1 MASPQTHGLFTVSI
15 LAVFLLL
22 SILGLAGEITLWEYF
37 SAILWGVFIDLEHF
51 FYWSY
56 LKDLPSRIKRGGGMP
71 SKQAQ
76 GKKAWLHMWP
86 GLLVVIA
93 FGFFFHLVVASSF
106 RWYFPL
112 IFWAIHVL
120 LDYFQNSPSYSFFY
134 PYHTRE
140 ELRPPKRSYPVK
152 PPWEFMLSSAI
163 WMIICFVLLGLLIF
177 K

>member
-15 LAVFLLL
+15 LGIFLILSVF
-22 SILGLAGEITLWEYF
+22 GLAGLISPLEYF

-51 FYWSY
+51 FHGSY
-56 LKDLPSRIKRGGGMP
+56 LKDLPNRIKRGGGMV
-71 SKQAQ
+71 SKEAQ

-86 GLLVVIA
+86 GLLVVIIY
-93 FGFFFHLVVASSF
+93 GFFFCWVINPSF

-134 PYHTRE
+134 PYPTKE
-140 ELRPPKRSYPVK
+140 ELPPPKWNYPVK
-152 PPWEFMLSSAI
+152 PPWEFMLSGAI
-163 WMIICFVLLGLLIF
+163 WMVICFVLLGLLIF